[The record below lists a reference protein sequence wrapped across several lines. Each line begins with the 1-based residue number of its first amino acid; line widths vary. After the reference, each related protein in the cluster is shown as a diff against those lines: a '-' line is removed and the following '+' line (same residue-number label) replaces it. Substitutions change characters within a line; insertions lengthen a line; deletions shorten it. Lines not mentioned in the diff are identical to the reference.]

1 MSNQSPIPRH
11 DAAAVAEQTIKDEI
25 SEAVPRSTFTNGVA
39 WDPEVYDLNTACP
52 DCGDPLRI
60 GSRNRRCTP
69 CAASKYLD

>member
-1 MSNQSPIPRH
+1 MSEDRSPIPRH
-11 DAAAVAEQTIKDEI
+11 DEVAIETAVARAT
-25 SEAVPRSTFTNGVA
+25 AVNGFVF
-39 WDPEVYDLNTACP
+39 DPEVYDLNTACP